1 MDGPRVVA
9 SALIDVVGPTSVL
22 DVGSDGEWEAAF
34 RAAGIDDIE
43 STGNDLRSPLVFDRR
58 FDLAVCTGVAD
69 RLPFDVVPGLVASL
83 VHAADVV
90 AFAATLPGADA
101 PEEPDRWPA
110 WWDSLFEQRGYRAHD
125 LVRWQLWDDQRVDLL
140 VRGGLVLYAAADRFG
155 DAPMERAVVRSVV
168 HPEAHHR
175 ALHLARRELDV
186 ERRSAGVRIA
196 ELDAAV
202 ANAKEQAR
210 LDAGDLE
217 VALTRLAE
225 LERIGEVADVPAV
238 EAQLL
243 RAENEAAR
251 NRSDAVLVWS
261 ALVNAQREL
270 AAASTAGLP
279 SIDSLRS
286 SPKRQVVRL
295 VTTLLPLR
303 SSLARVLGPP
313 ARLFDEHWYV
323 TQHPDVV
330 DSVLSP
336 LWHYR
341 RHGAAMRRSPV
352 PFFDPAWYI
361 ERYPAVAASGVDP
374 FEHYLRR
381 GWRDGLDPH
390 PLFST
395 PWYRVKNDLGR
406 WRRSPL
412 EHFLRVGRAG
422 GASPHP
428 LIDPDWYLRTNRDVA
443 KSGVSAVDHF
453 LTRGWWEG
461 RSPHPL
467 FDLRWY
473 LDTYLDVAGTGENPL
488 VQYLRHGWR
497 EGRDPNPLFDTSWY
511 LESYPDVAEADVE
524 PLGHYLV
531 TGAAEG
537 RATGPLFDTA
547 WYVAA
552 NPDAATDEHT
562 PLAYFLEIGAARGDS
577 PSPWADELA
586 SAAADGE
593 QRFRVQ
599 HRHPVPRVL
608 L

>member
-1 MDGPRVVA
+1 MDGAGVVA
-9 SALIDVVGPTSVL
+9 AALIDVVKPTSVL
-22 DVGSDGEWEAAF
+22 DVGSDGTWEPAF
-34 RAAGIDDIE
+34 RVAGIEDVDSCE
-43 STGNDLRSPLVFDRR
+43 QDLRSPLVFDRR
-58 FDLAVCTGVAD
+58 FDLAVCIGVAD
-69 RLPFDVVPGLVASL
+69 GLPIDVIPGLVASL

-90 AFAATLPGADA
+90 AFAAALPGSE
-101 PEEPDRWPA
+101 PSSEPDRWPA
-110 WWDSLFEQRGYRAHD
+110 WWDSLFEQRGYRPYD
-125 LVRWQLWDDQRVDLL
+125 IVRWRLWDDSRVDLV
-140 VRGGLVLYAAADRFG
+140 VRGGLVLYAGPNRFA
-155 DAPMERAVVRSVV
+155 DAPLERSKVRSVV
-168 HPEAHHR
+168 HPESHHR
-175 ALHLARRELDV
+175 ALYLARQELDA
-186 ERRSAGVRIA
+186 ERRSAGLRLA

-202 ANAKEQAR
+202 VRAEER
-210 LDAGDLE
+210 TRIEAGDLAIAHAR
-217 VALTRLAE
+217 VAE
-225 LERIGEVADVPAV
+225 LERLSEVADVPAL
-238 EAQLL
+238 EAQVL
-243 RAENEAAR
+243 RAENDAAR
-251 NRSDAVLVWS
+251 NRSDAVLMWS

-279 SIDSLRS
+279 SIDSLRA

-303 SSLARVLGPP
+303 RSFRRLGPP
-313 ARLFDEHWYV
+313 APLFDEHWYV
-323 TQHPDVV
+323 SQHPDVV

-352 PFFDPAWYI
+352 PFFDPAWYV
-361 ERYPAVAASGVDP
+361 ERYPAVAASGIDP
-374 FEHYLRR
+374 FEHYLRG
-381 GWRDGLDPH
+381 GWRDGFDPH

-395 PWYRVKNDLGR
+395 TWYRTKNDLGR

-412 EHFLRVGRAG
+412 EHFLRIGRAR

-443 KSGVSAVDHF
+443 KSGVSGVDHF

-488 VQYLRHGWR
+488 VQYLRQGWR
-497 EGRDPNPLFDTSWY
+497 EGRDPNPLFDTTWY
-511 LESYPDVAEADVE
+511 RESYADVAEADVE

-552 NPDAATDEHT
+552 HPDAAAHEHT
-562 PLAYFLEIGAARGDS
+562 PLAYFLEMGAARGDS

-593 QRFRVQ
+593 QRLGVQ
-599 HRHPVPRVL
+599 HRHAVPRVL